1 MAETDTETAV
11 HIEPRSPGE
20 TTLSDVREVL
30 SMALFDH
37 GATAITQTPH
47 GSLLAGFLDR
57 RDADAAI
64 AAIGDRYQQ
73 FVASIDI
80 AIDANHDWSTSQRGG
95 FTPTRVGPW
104 LIRTPWAEPLENID
118 ARFDIQIDPG
128 EAFGHGAH
136 PTTKL
141 AMELMT
147 PHLAPGAQVIDIGT
161 GTGVLAIIAAR
172 SGARVRAIDN
182 SPAAIAAARS
192 NIAHNSTGQ
201 FVSLADQIELIHG
214 DLCEIDLADAP
225 LVVANLTIDVQSVLA
240 PKLQQM
246 PTLIASGVLAHQV
259 GRLRDLY
266 PSHWTRTTRSEGEW
280 TAVELVTDPMPDRGG
295 PRT

>member
-11 HIEPRSPGE
+11 HIEPHSPDE
-20 TTLSDVREVL
+20 VPLSVVREIL
-30 SMALFDH
+30 SVALFDN
-37 GATAITQTPH
+37 GATAITQTPT
-47 GSLLAGFLDR
+47 GSMLAGFTSR
-57 RDADAAI
+57 RVAETAVTAITAAHGQLVTDI
-64 AAIGDRYQQ
+64 Q
-73 FVASIDI
+73 VATDS
-80 AIDANHDWSTSQRGG
+80 HYDWSSSQRGG
-95 FTPTRVGPW
+95 FTPTRVGRW
-104 LIRTPWAEPLENID
+104 LIRTPWTPPAEDVD

-225 LVVANLTIDVQSVLA
+225 LVVANLTIDVQSALA